1 MKKLEIHEYTKVLVP
16 ANQYDFNNDKRLLI
30 PFTSGEKIGFVNRE
44 GEIVVK
50 SQFSIYY
57 GDCYSENDYIKVGVP
72 YNYGFSRANSNVSA
86 YSKPLYGLINH
97 KGELVVEP
105 ENCGLLVSKN
115 SDNILLTVQ
124 NKDREYGVINIYGE
138 EIVPFGKYNWIDG
151 YDKGIARVKIGNAS
165 SCLKD
170 NGNKWGLIDEAGNEV
185 LPVEYDEIWNF
196 YGKNRKTTKI
206 VKDGLVKSIVLSS
219 LLSNKK
225 EENEPTYDFDDDYC
239 SHYGDYSGSYAQDV
253 MGYSDDVINDAFD
266 GEPDAY
272 WNID

>member
-44 GEIVVK
+44 GEIIVK
-50 SQFSIYY
+50 PQFSIYY

-72 YNYGFSRANSNVSA
+72 YNYGFSRANGNVSA
-86 YSKPLYGLINH
+86 YSKLLYGLINH

-105 ENCGLLVSKN
+105 EDCGLLVSKN

-225 EENEPTYDFDDDYC
+225 EENEPAYDFDDDYC